1 VLVDPA
7 HGQRKPP
14 RRLFT
19 QGLRPRQGA
28 GIEIDVGVVAG
39 DARRGWFGHAGNS
52 KMWDRDCAQMRL
64 AQAVFRMVIAAFLA
78 ALTIKNTLF
87 SIAREIA
94 SARPESCLS
103 F

>member
-1 VLVDPA
+1 
-7 HGQRKPP
+7 
-14 RRLFT
+14 
-19 QGLRPRQGA
+19 
-28 GIEIDVGVVAG
+28 
-39 DARRGWFGHAGNS
+39 
-52 KMWDRDCAQMRL
+52 MWDRDCAQMRL
-64 AQAVFRMVIAAFLA
+64 AQAVFRMVIAAFLAAFLA

>member
-1 VLVDPA
+1 
-7 HGQRKPP
+7 
-14 RRLFT
+14 
-19 QGLRPRQGA
+19 
-28 GIEIDVGVVAG
+28 
-39 DARRGWFGHAGNS
+39 
-52 KMWDRDCAQMRL
+52 MWDRDCAQMRL

-78 ALTIKNTLF
+78 ALTTKNTLF